1 MFQCFLCLSVVVDKL
16 VVIIKLTVVGA
27 AFLFA
32 FLVACIYVV
41 VVSDEVVESFFGS
54 VLVQV
59 KSLQVM

>member
-41 VVSDEVVESFFGS
+41 VVSDVVVESFFGS
-54 VLVQV
+54 VLVQI